1 MTRTITLK
9 ELRPALPRVATAVA
23 EMMDRFIVTRRGKP
37 VMTILSPEDFEG
49 LIETIEILSDRKAA
63 KRIRRSL
70 EEARNGKTR
79 SLTDIRSRLER
90 VSD

>member
-1 MTRTITLK
+1 
-9 ELRPALPRVATAVA
+9 
-23 EMMDRFIVTRRGKP
+23 MDRFIVTRRGKP

-49 LIETIEILSDRKAA
+49 LIETIEILSDRTAA

-70 EEARNGKTR
+70 AEARQGKTR
-79 SLTDIRSRLER
+79 SLEDIRRRLER